1 MKGKLLLLAVIIVIL
16 VVILG
21 GFAYAYI
28 DKVYLFN
35 QTRNHLQSLGFE
47 IISVSVWSPVYAT
60 EVRAILHMANVA
72 SFISIARQ
80 YNITIVFESG
90 YSFYF
95 ITVSSTW
102 YEYTPSNSIWWIWG

>member
-1 MKGKLLLLAVIIVIL
+1 MKGKVLLLAIIIVIL
-16 VVILG
+16 GVILG

-35 QTRNHLQSLGFE
+35 QTRSHLQSLGFE
-47 IISVSVWSPVYAT
+47 IINTPVYVP
-60 EVRAILHMANVA
+60 EVSAILHMANVA

-90 YSFYF
+90 YSFHF